1 MDFKCKNLWLLAGT
15 LLLLLSCGGPEE
27 RPAASARVSDYLSN
41 RQVTCFAE
49 DSLGYIWIGT
59 ARGLNRY
66 NSEDYHQYFLDEKDS
81 TSLPSNYIS
90 SLFVDKTGR
99 LWVGTRN
106 GASLYHP
113 ETDSFETVHNE
124 STFDQVHQIWQ
135 DASGRV
141 YFNMIEQLCAYNEDS
156 GKMQVLIRHFDPSGE
171 YGNECF
177 ITPDGNL
184 WSITAH
190 HIRCFDS
197 KTLDLV
203 YDKELLS
210 KTSGAW
216 MLSDS
221 TIWIAFD
228 SGLLRFNTATRQLL
242 PAPSTLS
249 GHPLMKNAPIRRV
262 YENGSG
268 YTLIATDKGIA
279 SLSGDT
285 VIGQDNPDFPVDI
298 PYRDITTSFIDSQ
311 GNLWCGTEHHG
322 YFIRE
327 TGKTDGRSSLLTSF
341 FKDTPIVGMTSS
353 GDGRVWLLTAD
364 NRAYTFFQGSL
375 QEFDIRPYI
384 SRLQPSDG
392 TAMLY
397 AGSDG
402 YLWIV
407 SDMLYETRWESSGLK
422 TIRSYPSESIEQ
434 ISVVTEDGS
443 GNIWIGYGFANHL
456 SVRYKGL
463 SSFEVFE
470 LEGLPP
476 MSLVYSIC
484 PLSPHYLAVGRA
496 LANPLL
502 VDCRDGH
509 TEIIPV
515 WNDNEK
521 KNLVTALYEDQG
533 GKVWIGTLGSGLFRY
548 DKQRK
553 SVTAIDGMAC
563 KEVTGILED
572 GNGGIWVSTL
582 SGLYRYNFNY
592 GDFTAFGNESKQF
605 SLRSSAMLQGGEL
618 AFGSSDGITIVHPGG
633 DMNAAA
639 APLYFEDLYVDNQ
652 AVRWNPSVELRLGYN
667 ENTFSISYA
676 SPVFTNDNNIRYRYR
691 LEGFEDRWIE
701 NRTNRTIQFTRLPA
715 GQYLLKVQALG
726 TERDGILSEASIPV
740 IIAHA
745 PWSTWWAYSL
755 YALAVLLILGS
766 LYWSRVNSIKQR
778 EAAKRAELE
787 KEQEKRINQVN
798 MSFFANISHEFR
810 TPLTMISGPVTQM
823 EKGTA
828 TPQMLS
834 TVKWNVARMLRL
846 VNQLMDFNKLENDTL
861 KLQVAMDD
869 VVALIKQTAA
879 AYAFSIGEKGIS
891 FNGFGL
897 EDSFTAWVDADK
909 LDKILSNLL
918 SNAMK
923 FTPQGGEIAFSFD
936 VVPTESGRWMKMVVA
951 DNGPKIPPESLE
963 RIFDRYYQVEN
974 HHNYGTGIGL
984 YFARKLAE
992 LHHGSL
998 MCENLAGEGLAFTLL
1013 LPADDVYTDSEKVD
1027 HNPEK
1032 LPIFLETAEFK
1043 TAENEGQHSQSVLI
1057 VDDDP
1062 DIVTYEYSL
1071 LAPQYNV
1078 RKAFNAQSALEMLR
1092 AEMPDVIISDVS
1104 MPGMDGYALCHA
1116 IKEDADICH
1125 IPVILVTAKTTVENQ
1140 IEGLHQGADAYVT
1153 KPFDP
1158 EYLLAV
1164 IKSQLDNRERLRGI
1178 LGKATTVE
1186 DIKEEEAALS
1196 PQDSALM
1203 KELYELMEKELD
1215 NDMLNINS
1223 ITDQLH
1229 ISRSKFY
1236 YKIRALTGEN
1246 PNTFFKNYKLN
1257 RAKELLMDGRY
1268 NISEVADMTGFS
1280 NPSVF
1285 GRNFKARFGMTP
1297 TEWCNNQKAS

>member
-197 KTLDLV
+197 KTLELV
-203 YDKELLS
+203 YDRELQD

-221 TIWIAFD
+221 IIWIAFD
-228 SGLLRFNTATRQLL
+228 NALMRFSPATGQLF
-242 PAPSTLS
+242 PAPSNLS
-249 GHPLMKNAPIRRV
+249 GHPLMKDTPVRRV
-262 YENGSG
+262 FETGSG
-268 YTLIATDKGIA
+268 HTFIATDKGIA
-279 SLSGDT
+279 SLKGES

-298 PYRDITTSFIDSQ
+298 PYRDITTSFVDNQ
-311 GNLWCGTEHHG
+311 GNLWCGTVHHG
-322 YFIRE
+322 YIHRE
-327 TGKTDGRSSLLTSF
+327 TGQTDGRSSLLTSF
-341 FKDTPIVGMTSS
+341 FRDTPIVGMTTG
-353 GDGRVWLLTAD
+353 GDGRLWLLTAD
-364 NRAYTFFQGSL
+364 NRAYTYFQGSL
-375 QEFDIRPYI
+375 QEFDIRPFI
-384 SRLQPSDG
+384 SKLQPSDG

-402 YLWIV
+402 TLWIV
-407 SDMLYETRWESSGLK
+407 SDILYETKWEKNSLK
-422 TIRSYPSESIEQ
+422 TIRKYPPESIKQ
-434 ISVVTEDGS
+434 VSVITEDNG

-456 SVRYKGL
+456 SVRFKGH
-463 SSFEVFE
+463 SSFEDFE
-470 LEGLPP
+470 LEGLPS
-476 MSLVYSIC
+476 MSLVYSLC
-484 PLSPHYLAVGRA
+484 PLSSHYLAVGRA

-502 VDCRDGH
+502 VDTQNGR

-515 WNDNEK
+515 WSDNEK
-521 KNLVTALYEDQG
+521 KNIVSALYEDSG
-533 GKVWIGTLGSGLFRY
+533 GKVWIGTMGSGLFRY
-548 DKQRK
+548 DRLKK
-553 SVTAIDGMAC
+553 AVTAIDGIGS

-572 GNGGIWVSTL
+572 VNGGIWVSTL

-592 GDFTAFGNESKQF
+592 GDFTAMGNEGSQF
-605 SLRSSAMLQGGEL
+605 SPRSSAMLNGGDL
-618 AFGSSDGITIVHPGG
+618 AFGGSEGITIVHPG
-633 DMNAAA
+633 AAVNPKPT
-639 APLYFEDLYVDNQ
+639 PLYFEDLHVGNR
-652 AVRWNPSVELRLGYN
+652 AVRWNPSDKLHLGYK

-676 SPVFTNDNNIRYRYR
+676 SPDFTESKSIRYRYR

-701 NRTNRTIQFTRLPA
+701 NRTNRTIQFTQLPA
-715 GQYLLKVQALG
+715 GKYHLKVQTLG
-726 TERDGILSEASIPV
+726 TERDNILSEASVPIRIDP
-740 IIAHA
+740 A
-745 PWSTWWAYSL
+745 PWATWWAYTL
-755 YALAVLLILGS
+755 YALAVLLMLGTFY
-766 LYWSRVNSIKQR
+766 LGRVNSIKQR

-823 EKGTA
+823 EKGAA

-861 KLQVAMDD
+861 KLQVAKDD

-897 EDSFTAWVDADK
+897 EDSFIAWVDADK

-923 FTPQGGEIAFSFD
+923 FTPQGGEIALSFD
-936 VVPTESGRWMKMVVA
+936 VVPTDTGRRLKMVVA

-998 MCENLAGEGLAFTLL
+998 RCDNLAGEGLAFTLE
-1013 LPADDVYTDSEKVD
+1013 LPADDVYSDSEKVD

-1032 LPIFLETAEFK
+1032 LPIFLETAEFN
-1043 TAENEGQHSQSVLI
+1043 TAENGEKHSQSVLI

-1062 DIVTYEYSL
+1062 DIVAYEHSL

-1092 AEMPDVIISDVS
+1092 SEMPDIIVSDVS
-1104 MPGMDGYALCHA
+1104 MPGMDGYTLCRT

-1223 ITDQLH
+1223 ITGKLH

-1257 RAKELLMDGRY
+1257 RAKELLLDGRY

>member
-1 MDFKCKNLWLLAGT
+1 MRRRILCIISLAA
-15 LLLLLSCGGPEE
+15 LLSILVSCNGKPE
-27 RPAASARVSDYLSN
+27 RIISRTTVSDQLSS

-49 DSLGYIWIGT
+49 DSTGYIWVGT
-59 ARGLNRY
+59 QRGLNRY
-66 NSEDYHQYFLDEKDS
+66 NSDEFHQYFADDS
-81 TSLPSNYIS
+81 GLPSNFIS
-90 SLFVDKTGR
+90 SLFVDAEGR

-106 GASLYHP
+106 GAGLYHP
-113 ETDSFETVHNE
+113 ESDSFESIRHTPP
-124 STFDQVHQIWQ
+124 FDQVHQIWQ
-135 DASGRV
+135 DHSGRV
-141 YFNMIEQLCAYNEDS
+141 FFNMIEQLCVYREGADS
-156 GKMQVLIRHFDPSGE
+156 MQVLLQHFDPSGE
-171 YGNECF
+171 YGNESFCSR
-177 ITPDGNL
+177 DGHV

-190 HIRCFDS
+190 LVREYDPETLEVLFEKEVS
-197 KTLDLV
+197 RKT
-203 YDKELLS
+203 E
-210 KTSGAW
+210 GAW
-216 MLSDS
+216 MTSDDRL
-221 TIWIAFD
+221 WIAFD
-228 SGLLRFNTATRQLL
+228 KGLSLFDTHSKEFLAV
-242 PAPSTLS
+242 PSS
-249 GHPLMKNAPIRRV
+249 IVSHPVLFGMPIKQV
-262 YENGSG
+262 YELDGIG
-268 YTLIATDKGIA
+268 VLLFTDKG
-279 SLSGDT
+279 SYLYDGET
-285 VIGQDNPDFPVDI
+285 VIGQDNPSFPIDF
-298 PYRDITTSFIDSQ
+298 PYRDVSVLFTDSNENLWYGTQSHGFITTNKAD
-311 GNLWCGTEHHG
+311 
-322 YFIRE
+322 
-327 TGKTDGRSSLLTSF
+327 TDGWGSYLSSY
-341 FKDTPIVGMTSS
+341 FKDIPVEGVS
-353 GDGRVWLLTAD
+353 GGEPLWILASDKRVYHFREGSMVEIDAKAYID
-364 NRAYTFFQGSL
+364 N
-375 QEFDIRPYI
+375 
-384 SRLQPSDG
+384 LQPNLG
-392 TAMLY
+392 APLLY
-397 AGSDG
+397 ADSHGT
-402 YLWIV
+402 LWIAAGK
-407 SDMLYETRWESSGLK
+407 LYETRLRGTRLETIHAFTPESSAQ
-422 TIRSYPSESIEQ
+422 T
-434 ISVVTEDGS
+434 SVITEDKA
-443 GNIWIGYGFANHL
+443 GNIWVGYGFADYL
-456 SVRYKGL
+456 KVRYAGSSAFERFPVDSL
-463 SSFEVFE
+463 SS
-470 LEGLPP
+470 
-476 MSLVYSIC
+476 MSLVYSLL
-484 PLSPHYLAVGRA
+484 PLSSGNLMMGMA
-496 LANPLL
+496 LSNPLL
-502 VDCRDGH
+502 LDVRTH
-509 TEIIPV
+509 KTRPV
-515 WNDNEK
+515 PIWEDADRK
-521 KNLVTALYEDQG
+521 DLVTSICEDRS
-533 GKVWIGTLGSGLFRY
+533 GKVWIGTMGSGLFRY
-548 DKQRK
+548 DVQNGDLQRMEE
-553 SVTAIDGMAC
+553 IGC
-563 KEVTGILED
+563 KEICGIVED
-572 GNGGIWVSTL
+572 DDGGIWVSTL
-582 SGLYRYNFNY
+582 SGLYRYNWPY
-592 GDFTAFGNESKQF
+592 GDFLPYWKANQEY
-605 SLRSSAMLQGGEL
+605 SLRSSALWQKHLVFGGSGGL
-618 AFGSSDGITIVHPGG
+618 TAFLPGNLDEETVG
-633 DMNAAA
+633 
-639 APLYFEDLYVDNQ
+639 PLCFERLYVDNEPVQ
-652 AVRWNPSVELRLGYN
+652 WNPSETILIGYK
-667 ENTFSISYA
+667 ESSFALSYA
-676 SPVFTNDNNIRYRYR
+676 SLDYSPNAGIQYRYR
-691 LEGFEDRWIE
+691 LEGYHDKWID
-701 NRTNRTIQFTRLPA
+701 NRDNRNIQFTKLPA
-715 GQYLLKVQALG
+715 RKYTLTLQSIGGDRNEV
-726 TERDGILSEASIPV
+726 LSEASVKIRVQP
-740 IIAHA
+740 A
-745 PWSTWWAYSL
+745 PWNTWWAYTL
-755 YALAVLLILGS
+755 YALMAALMLGTF
-766 LYWSRVNSIKQR
+766 YHSRVNSIKQR

-823 EKGTA
+823 EKGQA

-834 TVKWNVARMLRL
+834 AVKWNVARMLRL

-861 KLQVAMDD
+861 KLQVAKDD

-879 AYAFSIGEKGIS
+879 AYAFSIGEKGIA

-998 MCENLAGEGLAFTLL
+998 KCENLAGEGLAFTLL
-1013 LPADDVYTDSEKVD
+1013 LPADDVYADSEKVD

-1043 TAENEGQHSQSVLI
+1043 TSESEGQHSQSVLI

-1062 DIVTYEYSL
+1062 DIVAYECSL

-1104 MPGMDGYALCHA
+1104 MPGTDGYALCRA
-1116 IKEDADICH
+1116 IKEDADVCH

-1158 EYLLAV
+1158 AYLLAV

-1246 PNTFFKNYKLN
+1246 PNSFFKNYKLN

-1285 GRNFKARFGMTP
+1285 GRNFKARFGVTP
-1297 TEWCNNQKAS
+1297 TEWCNNQKTS